1 MQLELVTNLHEVCSC
16 IITEVLIICPG
27 SPAECDYP
35 LCCSP
40 GQARAGAGAG
50 AGAGRWGEY
59 TCDTPPW
66 TLEATL
72 AHIRDTQPDLDLVL
86 VTGDLPAHDIWR
98 QSRAS
103 NLHTIRI
110 VAEAL
115 HKYFPDTP
123 VLPAIGNHEGF
134 PVNMFPGL
142 TSMIISYLG

>member
-50 AGAGRWGEY
+50 RWGEY

-72 AHIRDTQPDLDLVL
+72 ARRLRGQERYDGLDPFLAQLERDLEATRRVAADEDQNPM
-86 VTGDLPAHDIWR
+86 GAH
-98 QSRAS
+98 S
-103 NLHTIRI
+103 
-110 VAEAL
+110 
-115 HKYFPDTP
+115 
-123 VLPAIGNHEGF
+123 
-134 PVNMFPGL
+134 
-142 TSMIISYLG
+142 